1 MGFYTSLNVAATGL
15 SAHRQWMDLIA
26 GNVANVNTTRTAEGG
41 PYTRKLAVFQDI
53 VDAEGKVLGVKVGGI
68 GQDTAPARLVYEP
81 GHPDANAEGY
91 VAYPNVNIMMEMVDL
106 ISASRAYEANI
117 SSLQAAKEMAQQTL
131 SILT

>member
-41 PYTRKLAVFQDI
+41 PYQRKLAVFQDI